1 MKPIVAN
8 LLIASFFCASC
19 ANYSAL
25 ANPRPKKSPRALD
38 AAVSS
43 AKLLSYDELPTFVPS
58 VNIYRIISIEKRQP
72 VNFNSFNLNTVS
84 DRNLKLNQQ
93 PLTHQYE
100 KEDLILGFQNTFW
113 PSQNRRYWGVTTI
126 EYLGENRGKEQ
137 LNLSQLNYTNEAP
150 ILTPGKAVLTISGGG
165 ERNLVNN
172 HPTNNSLG
180 KFEDFKGGVTYHQ
193 SLSDALTFG
202 IGFVYEDLVQS
213 FSQFTYQSNF
223 LPLRTTVSLLT
234 GDRGLE
240 VHSHLRFQPSNDFV
254 INYYHEREEQ
264 KFDLNWAMLSG
275 LSLTAKGNSLQES
288 LSGGLNVAV
297 KSQFFSLFAR
307 AELDNNQNWNWRLDS
322 QLGSL
327 RLIHAAN
334 RLKSQSE
341 IDLNILEPLSNN
353 FGCSLFFK
361 YETRQLEG
369 ERESLTVWGGSLH
382 SKLNP
387 ENNKYRW
394 KLDLGYGIGSQG
406 NGAIAST
413 SIGLMPN
420 LSLKL
425 IYEEVSALSDDTN
438 IKLQL
443 AQ

>member
-8 LLIASFFCASC
+8 LLIAIFFCGSF
-19 ANYSAL
+19 ANYPAL
-25 ANPRPKKSPRALD
+25 ADSQLEKPSRASD
-38 AAVSS
+38 AAVS
-43 AKLLSYDELPTFVPS
+43 ANLLTYDKLPTFFPA
-58 VNIYRIISIEKRQP
+58 VNIYQIISIDKLQA
-72 VNFNSFNLNTVS
+72 VDFDSFNLITIS
-84 DRNLKLNQQ
+84 DWNLRLNQQ
-93 PLTHQYE
+93 PFTYQYE

-113 PSQNRRYWGVTTI
+113 SSQNRRYWGVTTV
-126 EYLGENRGKEQ
+126 EYLRENRVKKQ
-137 LNLSQLNYTNEAP
+137 LNLTQLNYTNEAP
-150 ILTPGKAVLTISGGG
+150 LLTPRKAVLTISGGG
-165 ERNLVNN
+165 ERNSVNN
-172 HPTNNSLG
+172 HSNNFLG
-180 KFEDFKGGVTYHQ
+180 KFEDFRGGVTYHQ

-202 IGFVYEDLVQS
+202 IGFVYEDLLQS

-240 VHSHLRFQPSNDFV
+240 VHSHLRFKPSNDFV

-288 LSGGLNVAV
+288 LSAGLKVAV

-307 AELDNNQNWNWRLDS
+307 AELENNQNWNWRLDS

-341 IDLNILEPLSNN
+341 IDLNILDSLPNN

-361 YETRQLEG
+361 YETRQSGG
-369 ERESLTVWGGSLH
+369 ERETLTVWGGSLH
-382 SKLNP
+382 SKLNL
-387 ENNKYRW
+387 ENNEYRW